1 MKKTYSTPTMLCV
14 KLNTVNMMATSEY
27 TLTNF
32 KGGAGTG
39 TSGDEIDAKGTSDVN
54 LWDNEW

>member
-1 MKKTYSTPTMLCV
+1 MLCV

>member
-1 MKKTYSTPTMLCV
+1 MKKIYSTPTMLCV

-27 TLTNF
+27 TLTN
-32 KGGAGTG
+32 AGTG